1 MSTAVAEVY
10 FAGKSILN
18 HLIKAIAF
26 FSVYTGNA
34 IVSVDTGNLP
44 FGSGSD
50 FFGIIQLLCFK
61 AALLFFFLGADATV
75 GSHA

>member
-1 MSTAVAEVY
+1 MSNTRIIEIPATMQT
-10 FAGKSILN
+10 GKGKN
-18 HLIKAIAF
+18 H
-26 FSVYTGNA
+26 A
-34 IVSVDTGNLP
+34 IVCVEAGNLP